1 MVNCFDDCSAV
12 CTSDAAAWHVRTT
25 EVLLAT
31 ANRSHVRRNAEARR
45 SQFAHVCRGLW
56 CRFLSRG
63 MRHTIPR
70 TLEALRY
77 RGQSAEVR
85 CGRCSMARHWLL
97 LLLLHSFA
105 QPCAR
110 MPLATRPARRT
121 SRLSHTHSRRLT
133 HDA

>member
-1 MVNCFDDCSAV
+1 MVGCFDDCSAQ
-12 CTSDAAAWHVRTT
+12 CTTDAAAWHARTT

-31 ANRSHVRRNAEARR
+31 ANRSHVRRNAEARAA
-45 SQFAHVCRGLW
+45 QFAHVCRGLR

-85 CGRCSMARHWLL
+85 CSVA
-97 LLLLHSFA
+97 
-105 QPCAR
+105 
-110 MPLATRPARRT
+110 
-121 SRLSHTHSRRLT
+121 
-133 HDA
+133 